1 MRVTY
6 YTIENKSFNSMKFTE
21 EKLEQAFI
29 ELIQK
34 QGFGYV
40 HGADI
45 QRSPDEVIIEADLRN
60 FLLSK

>member
-1 MRVTY
+1 
-6 YTIENKSFNSMKFTE
+6 MKFTE